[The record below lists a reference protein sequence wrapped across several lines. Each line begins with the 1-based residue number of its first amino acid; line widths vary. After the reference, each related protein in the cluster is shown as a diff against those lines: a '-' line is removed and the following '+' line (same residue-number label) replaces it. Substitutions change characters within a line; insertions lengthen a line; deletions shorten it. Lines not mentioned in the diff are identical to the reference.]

1 MGLDNGNRLSN
12 RSHDKF
18 DKHHRRNV
26 ILIVAGVI
34 ATVLIVY
41 IVASNAYSSSVD
53 AKLHDGLD
61 QNVSSSLSG
70 SGSVTKPLY
79 MLFLGGDDA
88 DSSSSAKTKTIIL
101 ARIDPKA
108 KQVSLIS
115 IPHDSYV
122 DLGGTYGSR
131 SLDTAYALGG
141 PALTVQAVSSITGVD
156 ISHYAQVDASGFSA
170 MVDALGGVEVNVA
183 QRIDDSTAGDYVLQK
198 GDQVL
203 GGGQALVYCR
213 SEKIFADGDV
223 TRMSHQREVLA
234 ALLGDLEKTSG
245 LGRLNML
252 DRLSSCVCTD
262 MSSKDIRML
271 IDELHGIDVADD
283 VYSSVAPSSSQV
295 ISNNTYSVI
304 DTSALAQMMAR
315 VNNGEAPLDDSSVSS
330 LGNNATV
337 AAASYT
343 VDIQNGSGVTGCASQ
358 ATQRLQ
364 DASFKV
370 GSVGNAS
377 SFNFSETLVVYSDT
391 SKASV
396 ANAVL
401 AAVGSGKVVASNGK
415 YTFTGDIL
423 VIIGKDWIPD

>member
-1 MGLDNGNRLSN
+1 
-12 RSHDKF
+12 
-18 DKHHRRNV
+18 
-26 ILIVAGVI
+26 
-34 ATVLIVY
+34 
-41 IVASNAYSSSVD
+41 
-53 AKLHDGLD
+53 
-61 QNVSSSLSG
+61 
-70 SGSVTKPLY
+70 
-79 MLFLGGDDA
+79 
-88 DSSSSAKTKTIIL
+88 
-101 ARIDPKA
+101 
-108 KQVSLIS
+108 
-115 IPHDSYV
+115 
-122 DLGGTYGSR
+122 
-131 SLDTAYALGG
+131 
-141 PALTVQAVSSITGVD
+141 
-156 ISHYAQVDASGFSA
+156 
-170 MVDALGGVEVNVA
+170 
-183 QRIDDSTAGDYVLQK
+183 
-198 GDQVL
+198 
-203 GGGQALVYCR
+203 
-213 SEKIFADGDV
+213 
-223 TRMSHQREVLA
+223 
-234 ALLGDLEKTSG
+234 
-245 LGRLNML
+245 
-252 DRLSSCVCTD
+252 
-262 MSSKDIRML
+262 ML